1 MRPDIDPRKWGPSL
15 WIAMHSIAASFDPAE
30 VPAEQVL
37 AFLNSLAHLLPCS
50 KCREHWVGLMKDLP
64 VTEWLTDR
72 ETFFTWTLKVRD
84 LVTHNAGGSRRPQ
97 DHNVLRARYGV
108 PVQSPPPKTGK
119 QERQVALA
127 GVPPGRRQPKPV
139 SHQPAVTASGLST
152 RGITSSRRL
161 TGATASRFSTKTTQA
176 THTAAARAVN
186 TANHQQALAKLQ
198 QLKEKKGCKSCGRR
212 R

>member
-30 VPAEQVL
+30 VPTEQVL
-37 AFLNSLAHLLPCS
+37 AFLTSLGHLLPCS
-50 KCREHWVGLMKDLP
+50 KCRAHWVGLMKDFP

-84 LVTHNAGGSRRPQ
+84 LVTQNAGGSRRPQ

-108 PVQSPPPKTGK
+108 PIQLPPKSVK
-119 QERQVALA
+119 QERQVPLA

-139 SHQPAVTASGLST
+139 SHQPAVTASGLAT
-152 RGITSSRRL
+152 RGITSSRAL

-176 THTAAARAVN
+176 AHTTQARA
-186 TANHQQALAKLQ
+186 ANHQQALAKLQ